1 MHIFTY
7 KELAFFH
14 ECIVRYKSRNEYVHL
29 TSDEV
34 DTLDSKILSDLG
46 SSVDSPTP
54 ANNVKPIGKGE
65 YLDQILAQLAY
76 LCERLTEELPDV
88 DTDFSHQVNA
98 VGRAR
103 MLAHM
108 IDDYLYPTGGD

>member
-1 MHIFTY
+1 MHDEQLSLI
-7 KELAFFH
+7 
-14 ECIVRYKSRNEYVHL
+14 L
-29 TSDEV
+29 T
-34 DTLDSKILSDLG
+34 
-46 SSVDSPTP
+46 
-54 ANNVKPIGKGE
+54 
-65 YLDQILAQLAY
+65 QLAY

-88 DTDFSHQVNA
+88 DTDWRHQVNA